1 MHEFGVA
8 HEMFNTLFSYPLF
21 GKKKNTTTIL
31 IFHSFSSFHNYNY
44 IFKQFL
50 PPGGVTV
57 WVLLVFMSDDI
68 GRSECSPL

>member
-31 IFHSFSSFHNYNY
+31 IFHSFPSFHNYNM
-44 IFKQFL
+44 FKQFL